1 MAGCG
6 CGGSGGWDGDALIP
20 ADRDPSYFST
30 RTEDDSIPGSVTSDL
45 AEAMQLPQGSVGAK
59 KWNPETGRTEE

>member
-6 CGGSGGWDGDALIP
+6 CGGSGGWEGDGLVP

-30 RTEDDSIPGSVTSDL
+30 RTEADGTPGQVTSDL
-45 AEAMQLPQGSVGAK
+45 AEVLGIPTTGAK
-59 KWNPETGRTEE
+59 RWNPDTGRTED

>member
-6 CGGSGGWDGDALIP
+6 CGGSGGWEGDGLVP

-30 RTEDDSIPGSVTSDL
+30 RTEADAMPGAITSQL
-45 AEAMQLPQGSVGAK
+45 ADTLGITQRGAK
-59 KWNPETGRTEE
+59 RWNPDTGRTEE